1 MQHLLSSWGYLALVL
16 LTFAE
21 AACVPIPS
29 EVTLGYAGYLAS
41 TGSSVLVEASSTD
54 LVWGAGVSE
63 EDPFA
68 RAPRRWPGKNLLGF
82 ALMAARDA
90 IGGGP

>member
-1 MQHLLSSWGYLALVL
+1 MCIRDSFLSSWGYLALFV

-41 TGSSVLVEASSTD
+41 TC
-54 LVWGAGVSE
+54 
-63 EDPFA
+63 
-68 RAPRRWPGKNLLGF
+68 LLYTS
-82 ALMAARDA
+82 RCV
-90 IGGGP
+90 

>member
-1 MQHLLSSWGYLALVL
+1 MQHLLSSWGYVALLL

-41 TGSSVLVEASSTD
+41 TGRFDIAVVIVLAV
-54 LVWGAGVSE
+54 
-63 EDPFA
+63 
-68 RAPRRWPGKNLLGF
+68 LGEF
-82 ALMAARDA
+82 L
-90 IGGGP
+90 G